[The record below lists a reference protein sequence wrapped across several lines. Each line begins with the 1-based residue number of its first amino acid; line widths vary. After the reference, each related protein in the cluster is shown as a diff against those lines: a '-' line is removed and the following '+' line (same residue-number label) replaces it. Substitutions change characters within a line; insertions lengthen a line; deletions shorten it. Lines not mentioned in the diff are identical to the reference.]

1 MLKVNRMGAKSEEMK
16 EANNKALLIH
26 VEKRRSGWL
35 SFFMITLMVKCSF
48 GCSYLKQTNPIETYQ

>member
-35 SFFMITLMVKCSF
+35 SFYIKL
-48 GCSYLKQTNPIETYQ
+48 LW